1 VILPREIPDSTYAVL
16 GLVDKVP
23 GSSGYDLV
31 AVANRSFAHFW
42 PISQTLLY
50 KELDRLTDLK
60 WVTATR
66 IDQIRAPGKWIYKI
80 SKAGERALTD
90 WLASAIQGHDTFRSP
105 MLLRFFY
112 GHRMHPD
119 HLRRLLAA
127 YREELQ
133 AQHDEFHTIMDK
145 LADVPTPAARSGRL
159 TALHGLHTAAA
170 RLRWVDEV
178 HAELERGE
186 PG

>member
-1 VILPREIPDSTYAVL
+1 LPLGYPDSTYAVL
-16 GLVDKVP
+16 GLIDKVP

-50 KELDRLTDLK
+50 KELERLTDLE

-66 IDQIRAPGKWIYKI
+66 IDQVRAPGKWIYKI
-80 SKAGERALTD
+80 TKEGEQALTA
-90 WLASAIQGHDTFRSP
+90 WLASSIQGHDTFRSP

-112 GHRMHPD
+112 GHRMPAD

-133 AQHDEFHTIMDK
+133 AQHDEFQAIMDK
-145 LADVPTPAARSGRL
+145 LAEVPTVAARSGRL
-159 TALHGLHTAAA
+159 AALHGLRTAAA
-170 RLRWVDEV
+170 RLQWVDEV
-178 HAELERGE
+178 QAELAGE
-186 PG
+186 GPR

>member
-1 VILPREIPDSTYAVL
+1 MARQIPDSTYVVL

-66 IDQIRAPGKWIYKI
+66 IDQVRAPGKWIYKI
-80 SKAGERALTD
+80 TKEGERALTA
-90 WLASAIQGHDTFRSP
+90 WLVSPSRGHDTFRSP
-105 MLLRFFY
+105 TLLRFFY
-112 GHRMHPD
+112 GHRIDPD
-119 HLRRLLAA
+119 QMRSLLAD
-127 YREELQ
+127 YGNELQ
-133 AQHDEFHTIMDK
+133 AQHDEFRTIMDK
-145 LADVPTPAARSGRL
+145 LAEVPTEAARSGRL
-159 TALHGLHTAAA
+159 TALHGLLTAAA
-170 RLRWVDEV
+170 RLQWVAEV
-178 HAELERGE
+178 QAELERE
-186 PG
+186 DPR

>member
-1 VILPREIPDSTYAVL
+1 LTRQIPDSTYVVL

-23 GSSGYDLV
+23 GSSGYDLA

-50 KELDRLTDLK
+50 KELDRLTGLR

-66 IDQIRAPGKWIYKI
+66 VDQVRAPGKWIYKI
-80 SKAGERALTD
+80 TKDGERALTD

-105 MLLRFFY
+105 MLLRSFY

-119 HLRRLLAA
+119 RLRRLLAD
-127 YREELQ
+127 YRDELQ
-133 AQHDEFHTIMDK
+133 TQHDEIQTIMDK
-145 LADVPTPAARSGRL
+145 LAEVPTAAARSGRL
-159 TALHGLHTAAA
+159 TALHGLRTADA
-170 RLRWVDEV
+170 RLQWVDEV
-178 HAELERGE
+178 RAELDREA
-186 PG
+186 PS